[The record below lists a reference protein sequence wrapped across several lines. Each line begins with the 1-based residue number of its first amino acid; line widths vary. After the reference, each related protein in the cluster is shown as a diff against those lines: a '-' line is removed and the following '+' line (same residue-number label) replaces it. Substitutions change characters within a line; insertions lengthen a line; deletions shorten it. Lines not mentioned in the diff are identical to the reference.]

1 MTERGR
7 GWDLVRACPN
17 CGWPS
22 DDCRC
27 SGPRRS
33 PSVGPGIFRLRLEKR
48 RGKPVTVAAGEGI
61 DAMEMKPL
69 LKELKGRLATGGTA
83 KDGSLELQGDHRDRL
98 RELLS
103 QRGYRVKG

>member
-1 MTERGR
+1 M
-7 GWDLVRACPN
+7 VRPCPK

-27 SGPRRS
+27 SRPGRS

-61 DAMEMKPL
+61 DATEVKPL

-83 KDGSLELQGDHRDRL
+83 KGESLELQGDHCDRL

-103 QRGYRVKG
+103 ARGYLVKG